1 MNFRTRAARFA
12 LAWDQKPAPLLA
24 IFLLCYSLMLIFP
37 IQRHLWHDELFTY
50 YISQARDIPT
60 LLWESRHLDL
70 NPPMVYAV
78 TRSWQHA
85 FGTNETVTR
94 IPSTV
99 AFGLASLGYVV
110 FLRRRMGWLWA
121 IAAILLFWA
130 SPNFMYATELRPYA
144 LLLFFFAA
152 LLLSWDAAHSEQHRA
167 WGLVGVLVS
176 ATGMMLTHML
186 AIFPL
191 GAVYLGELVGT
202 ARNRRIDWPLW
213 VCLLAPLG
221 VVFTYF
227 EANQAQRVQASAY
240 PPGFQAGPRKVGVY
254 IAKTVLG
261 IALPFGLAVAAML
274 FVSGPQLRVRWKSL
288 RPRDGGLWVGLLSIP
303 LLINLILMLSHSAF
317 FERYALLTSLAA
329 AVTALIVI
337 GAMAGWSRVAALCS
351 CIVLLACGLQKNFV
365 RPWWQTSHAVKT
377 SVAEQVPPDLPLVA
391 SSGLAFLEMDHYEKA
406 DFLKRVYFLTDH
418 DAAVKYA
425 HATIFDG
432 MALEA
437 QYFPFRSNVS
447 PYYAFIKS
455 HSRFLV
461 FGTMGFAEDWV
472 LRKLVADGAK
482 VQQIRTLKSLP
493 YNDTAVYQ
501 VDIPPPL

>member
-1 MNFRTRAARFA
+1 MNLKTRATRLA
-12 LAWDQKPAPLLA
+12 LALDEKPAPLLA
-24 IFLLCYSLMLIFP
+24 IFLLCYVLMLIFP
-37 IQRHLWHDELFTY
+37 VQRHLWHDELFTY
-50 YISQARDIPT
+50 YISQAQDIPT

-121 IAAILLFWA
+121 VAAILLFWA
-130 SPNFMYATELRPYA
+130 SPNFIYATELRPYA

-152 LLLSWDAAHSEQHRA
+152 LLLSWDAAHSEKHRI
-167 WGLVGVLVS
+167 WGLVGVLVAGS
-176 ATGMMLTHML
+176 GMMFTHML

-202 ARNRRIDWPLW
+202 VRNRRVDWPLL

-227 EANQAQRVQASAY
+227 EANQTQRVQGSAY
-240 PPGFQAGPRKVGVY
+240 PPSFQAGPRKVGIY
-254 IAKTVLG
+254 IAKTVMG
-261 IALPFGLAVAAML
+261 IALPFGLALAAVL
-274 FVSGPQLRVRWKSL
+274 LAISPQFSARWKSL

-303 LLINLILMLSHSAF
+303 LLINLILMQSHSAF
-317 FERYALLTSLAA
+317 FERYALLTALAA

-337 GAMAGWSRVAALCS
+337 GVLAGWSQGAALCAL
-351 CIVLLACGLQKNFV
+351 IVVLGCGLQRNLV
-365 RPWWQTSHAVKT
+365 RPLWQASQSVKT
-377 SVAEQVPPDLPLVA
+377 SVAEQVPPELPVVA
-391 SSGLAFLEMDHYEKA
+391 ASGLAFLEMDHYEKA
-406 DFLKRVYFLTDH
+406 EFLKRLYFLTDH
-418 DAAVKYA
+418 DAALKYA
-425 HATIFDG
+425 HALIFDG

-437 QYFPFRSNVS
+437 KYFPFRSTVS
-447 PYYAFIKS
+447 PYYDFVRA
-455 HSRFLV
+455 HPRFLV
-461 FGTMGFAEDWV
+461 VGTMDFAEDWV

-482 VQQIRTLKSLP
+482 VQQIRTLKGLP
-493 YNDTAVYQ
+493 YNDSAVYQ
-501 VDIPPPL
+501 VDIAPAL